1 MQNLTKFSF
10 TGLACKIMIFL
21 CANYGSIFAQDGQKA
36 FNEGD
41 KVISIGLS
49 NGMIGALAGGVPN
62 SIYRN
67 TLTPTVTFDYGVKGT
82 RGIFSV
88 GGFASYSKD
97 KLVGYDEHNYL
108 GGTNGSYI
116 LGNDGLYTISKR
128 EDVNTS
134 VFTVG
139 IRFGLHYSTRK
150 WDLYGGLMIGDRT
163 TISEG
168 GKWTTEHYEG
178 TQQNPYSKLIKT
190 DETDI
195 FNRKNSTFFVS
206 PYVGARYYVTK
217 KVSLNLEVGQYT
229 GNVGL
234 GFKF

>member
-1 MQNLTKFSF
+1 MQNSTKLSPTRLT
-10 TGLACKIMIFL
+10 CVIMIFL

-49 NGMIGALAGGVPN
+49 NGMIEALVGGIPN
-62 SIYRN
+62 YTYRN
-67 TLTPTVTFDYGVKGT
+67 ALTPSVTFDYGLKGT
-82 RGIFSV
+82 RGIFSI

-97 KLVGYDEHNYL
+97 KLAGYDEHNSL
-108 GGTNGSYI
+108 RGTNGSYN

-139 IRFGLHYSTRK
+139 VRFGLHYSTRK

-163 TISEG
+163 TISQG

-178 TQQNPYSKLIKT
+178 NQQNPYVKLIKT
-190 DETDI
+190 DETDL
-195 FNRKNSTFFVS
+195 FNRKSSTFFVS
-206 PYVGARYYVTK
+206 PYVGARYYVSK
-217 KVSLNLEVGQYT
+217 KVSLNLEIGQYT

>member
-1 MQNLTKFSF
+1 MQNSTNLFPVRLVCAT
-10 TGLACKIMIFL
+10 MIFF

-41 KVISIGLS
+41 KIFTIGLS

-62 SIYRN
+62 YTYRN
-67 TLTPTVTFDYGVKGT
+67 TLTPSVTFDYGIKGT
-82 RGIFSV
+82 RGIFSI
-88 GGFASYSKD
+88 GGFASFSKD
-97 KLVGYDEHNYL
+97 KLTGYDEHNNL
-108 GGTNGSYI
+108 GGTNRGYNLGS
-116 LGNDGLYTISKR
+116 DGLYTISKR
-128 EDVNTS
+128 EDINTS

-139 IRFGLHYSTRK
+139 VRFGLHYSTRK

-168 GKWTTEHYEG
+168 GKWSTERYEG
-178 TQQNPYSKLIKT
+178 TSQNPYNKLVKT
-190 DETDI
+190 DETDL
-195 FNRKNSTFFVS
+195 FNRKQSTFFVS